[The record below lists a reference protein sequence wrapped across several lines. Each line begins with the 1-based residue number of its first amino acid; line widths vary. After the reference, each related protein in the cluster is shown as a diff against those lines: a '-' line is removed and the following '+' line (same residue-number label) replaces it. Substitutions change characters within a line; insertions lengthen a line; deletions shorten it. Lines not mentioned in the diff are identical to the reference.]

1 MTMLAN
7 TAIAVEHRHR
17 RSPDVDAPAILHD
30 EEADLLVSR
39 ERAAP
44 HVKCVTKCLCECHK
58 PRKYGAVLGVTLPQS
73 DEICTKFTR

>member
-30 EEADLLVSR
+30 EDADLLVSR
-39 ERAAP
+39 ER
-44 HVKCVTKCLCECHK
+44 TR
-58 PRKYGAVLGVTLPQS
+58 PRT
-73 DEICTKFTR
+73 